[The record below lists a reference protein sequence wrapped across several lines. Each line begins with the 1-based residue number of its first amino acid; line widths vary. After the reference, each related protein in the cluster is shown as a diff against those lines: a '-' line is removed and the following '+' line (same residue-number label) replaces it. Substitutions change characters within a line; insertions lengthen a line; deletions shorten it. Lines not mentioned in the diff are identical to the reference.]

1 MRRSLSVNPPSVD
14 RMDKN
19 RKIIVSI
26 LILLVLSSVL
36 AIIDISITMQGTGRD
51 AYRLRSPEI
60 GPGVGIVRVYGPIAI
75 DTAGA
80 GPFGVSYGSDAIVER
95 LDELSRDQRIKAV
108 VVRINSPGG
117 TVAATQE
124 IYDKIMRLRKDNIVL
139 VASMGELAAS
149 GGYYV
154 ASACNYIMA
163 NHGTI
168 TGSIGVIAV
177 SPNLK
182 GLFEK
187 LGIRMNVIK
196 SGRYKD
202 LLASYRDLGA
212 EERELIQEIID
223 SSYKKFL
230 ADVSLGRNIPIPEIE
245 PVADGRVMSG
255 ETALRHRLVDELGS
269 YETALAK
276 ARALAKLPDDS
287 PVYDEVTNPI
297 ERFLMSLQGTKSI
310 ADIRLDHH
318 SLYNLPVVEY
328 RYQP

>member
-1 MRRSLSVNPPSVD
+1 
-14 RMDKN
+14 MDKN
-19 RKIIVSI
+19 RKIVVSI

-36 AIIDISITMQGTGRD
+36 AIIDISLSMQGAGREG
-51 AYRLRSPEI
+51 YHLRSPGT
-60 GPGVGIVRVYGPIAI
+60 GPGVGIVRIYGPIAI
-75 DTAGA
+75 DTAGG
-80 GPFGVSYGSDAIVER
+80 GPFGITYGSDAIVQR
-95 LDELSRDQRIKAV
+95 LDDLSRDARIKAI

-124 IYDKIMRLRKDNIVL
+124 IYDKIMRLRKDNVVV

-154 ASACNYIMA
+154 ASACNYILA
-163 NHGTI
+163 NHGSI

-202 LLASYRDLGA
+202 LLSSYRDISQ

-269 YETALAK
+269 FETALDK
-276 ARALAKLPDDS
+276 ARALAKLPDDA

-297 ERFLMSLQGTKSI
+297 ERFLMSLQGARGGI
-310 ADIRLDHH
+310 DIRVDRQVL
-318 SLYNLPVVEY
+318 SNLPAVEY